1 MKTVAVDTGGTFTDM
16 VVLEHE
22 SGEVDVLKVPS
33 TPQDPGR
40 AILDGLGELL
50 AGNLG
55 ADEVASFT
63 HGTTV
68 GTNIL
73 VQDKGAR
80 VGLLITDGFS
90 GVNDVWH
97 IPRFGSDLSDIY
109 VEKNPPVEP
118 WLREEIAERVDYQG
132 NVRKPLDLDQAREA
146 VRRLK
151 RKGAES
157 VAVVLLFSFLNPEHE
172 RALGAMLREEFPDGS
187 VSLSSEILPQIR
199 EFPRLSTTVANAR
212 LAPAMTDYLGKLVEG
227 LRGLG
232 IGTEQLYIMQS
243 NGGVAKITS
252 VIPITTLL
260 SGPCAGSE
268 AGMQIAASAGFAN
281 MVSFDMGGTSSDI
294 ALGESGS
301 VLEQTSVLIG
311 DWEIAAPMLMI
322 NTIGAGGGTIAWID
336 GGGALQVGPHSAGAD
351 PGPVAYDKGG
361 TQPTVTD
368 ANLLLGFLHPEHLL
382 GGKVK
387 TNRQKAY
394 EAVAAMGA
402 QLGIEP
408 MATAEGII
416 RIINAKME
424 EGIREVSTERG
435 YDLRNFVLVAFG
447 GAGPV
452 HAGRLAADLGMSKV
466 VVPPMPGV
474 SSALGLIMADPRR
487 DFVRSRLVGLDRLG
501 PDELGAL
508 FASLREQAVG
518 EFKSDGFDEEAITCA
533 FSIDLR
539 YQGQGYELNVSAGDA
554 VNLDD
559 AAVADIRERFDQAH
573 EQLFG
578 HSAKS
583 EPVEAVNYRVRATVR
598 APKFAMKRHGAADG
612 PASGA
617 QIGER
622 EVYFDRASGLTS
634 TPVYDR
640 ALLAPG
646 HEVAGP
652 AIVEQLDSTTV
663 VYPGQQAVV
672 DDYGNLIVT
681 VGPPAP

>member
-1 MKTVAVDTGGTFTDM
+1 MKTIAVDTGGTFTDM

-22 SGEVDVLKVPS
+22 TGEVEVLKTPS
-33 TPQDPGR
+33 TPHDPGQ
-40 AILDGLGELL
+40 ATLDGLAELI
-50 AGNLG
+50 AGGLR
-55 ADEVASFT
+55 AEEVASFT

-118 WLREEIAERVDYQG
+118 WLREEVVERVDFQG
-132 NVRKPLDLDQAREA
+132 NVKKPLDVNQAREA
-146 VRRLK
+146 VKRLK

-157 VAVVLLFSFLNPEHE
+157 IAVVLLFSFLNPTHE
-172 RALGAMLREEFPDGS
+172 RALAEMLAEEFPDGS

-212 LAPAMTDYLGKLVEG
+212 LAPAMTEYLGKLAQG
-227 LRGLG
+227 LKGLG
-232 IGTEQLYIMQS
+232 ITTEQLYIMQS

-268 AGMQIAASAGFAN
+268 AGMQIAASAGFTN

-294 ALGESGS
+294 ALGEDGR

-336 GGGALQVGPHSAGAD
+336 GGGALQVGPHSAGAE

-368 ANLLLGFLHPEHLL
+368 ANLILGMLHPEYLL

-387 TNRQKAY
+387 TNKQKAY
-394 EAVAAMGA
+394 EAIADMGA
-402 QLGIEP
+402 QLGIDP
-408 MATAEGII
+408 MGTAEGII

-452 HAGRLAADLGMSKV
+452 HAARLAADLGMSKV

-487 DFVRSRLVGLDRLG
+487 DFVRSRLRGLADI
-501 PDELGAL
+501 DASELSAVFTELRQQAL
-508 FASLREQAVG
+508 S
-518 EFKSDGFDEEAITCA
+518 EFVTDGFDGDSIEFA
-533 FSIDLR
+533 FSLDLR
-539 YQGQGYELNVSAGDA
+539 YQGQGYELNVAAGASAT
-554 VNLDD
+554 LDSS
-559 AAVADIRERFDQAH
+559 AIAELRERFDRAH

-578 HSAKS
+578 HSAKG
-583 EPVEAVNYRVRATVR
+583 EPVEAVNYRVRSTVR
-598 APKFAMKRHGAADG
+598 VPKFSMKRYDQASG
-612 PASGA
+612 PADA
-617 QIGER
+617 AKVDER
-622 EVYFDRASGLTS
+622 EVYFDRQSGMTP
-634 TPVYDR
+634 TPVFDR
-640 ALLAPG
+640 ALLSPG
-646 HEVAGP
+646 HEVVGP

-663 VYPGQQAVV
+663 IYPGQRAVV
-672 DDYGNLIVT
+672 DDYRNLVIST
-681 VGPPAP
+681 A

>member
-16 VVLEHE
+16 VVLDHE
-22 SGEVDVLKVPS
+22 SGEVEALKTPS
-33 TPQDPGR
+33 TPHDPGQ
-40 AILDGLGELL
+40 AILDALRELL
-50 AGNLG
+50 DERLDAG
-55 ADEVASFT
+55 EVASFT

-73 VQDKGAR
+73 VQGKGAR

-118 WLREEIAERVDYQG
+118 WLREEVVERVDFKG
-132 NVRKPLDLDQAREA
+132 AVRTPLDVGQAREA
-146 VRRLK
+146 VKRLK

-157 VAVVLLFSFLNPEHE
+157 VAVVLLFSFLNPAHE
-172 RALGAMLREEFPDGS
+172 QALAEMIREEFPDGS
-187 VSLSSEILPQIR
+187 VSISSEILPQIR

-212 LAPAMTDYLGKLVEG
+212 LAPAMTEYLGKLAQG
-227 LRGLG
+227 LKA
-232 IGTEQLYIMQS
+232 IGVTTEQLYIMQS

-268 AGMQIAASAGFAN
+268 AGMRIAASAGFPN

-294 ALGESGS
+294 ALGENGS

-387 TNRQKAY
+387 TNKQKAY
-394 EAVAAMGA
+394 EAVADMGA

-408 MATAEGII
+408 MAAAEGII

-435 YDLRNFVLVAFG
+435 YDLRNFALVAFG

-487 DFVRSRLVGLDRLG
+487 DFVRSRLQDLREVGSG
-501 PDELGAL
+501 ELSRM
-508 FASLREQAVG
+508 FASLRDQALA
-518 EFKSDGFDEEAITCA
+518 EFEADGFDRASITFA

-539 YQGQGYELNVSAGDA
+539 YQGQGYELNVPAGADA
-554 VNLDD
+554 DVGEG
-559 AAVADIRERFDQAH
+559 AVEGIRERFDQAH

-583 EPVEAVNYRVRATVR
+583 EPAEAVNYRVRATVR
-598 APKFAMKRHGAADG
+598 VPKFSMQRRGRAAG
-612 PASGA
+612 PASDA
-617 QIGER
+617 KIGER
-622 EVYFDRASGLTS
+622 EVYFDRASGMTLA
-634 TPVYDR
+634 PVYDR

-652 AIVEQLDSTTV
+652 AVVEQLDSTTV
-663 VYPGQQAVV
+663 VYPGQRAVV
-672 DDYGNLIVT
+672 DDYRNLVIAVS
-681 VGPPAP
+681 

>member
-16 VVLEHE
+16 VVLDHE
-22 SGEVDVLKVPS
+22 SGEIEALKTPS
-33 TPQDPGR
+33 TPHDPGQ
-40 AILDGLGELL
+40 AILDGIRELL
-50 AGNLG
+50 AGGLG
-55 ADEVASFT
+55 VGEVASFA

-73 VQDKGAR
+73 VQGKGAR

-118 WLREEIAERVDYQG
+118 WLREEVVERVDFKG
-132 NVRKPLDLDQAREA
+132 NVKKPLDAEQAREA
-146 VRRLK
+146 VKRLK
-151 RKGAES
+151 KKGAES
-157 VAVVLLFSFLNPEHE
+157 VAVMLLFSFLNPAHE
-172 RALGAMLREEFPDGS
+172 QALAEMIREEFPGVS

-212 LAPAMTDYLGKLVEG
+212 LAPAMTDYLGKLAQG
-227 LRGLG
+227 LKDLG
-232 IGTEQLYIMQS
+232 VATEQLYIMQS

-268 AGMQIAASAGFAN
+268 AGMQIADSAGFPN

-294 ALGESGS
+294 ALGEGGS

-387 TNRQKAY
+387 TNKQKAY
-394 EAVAAMGA
+394 EAVADMGA

-408 MATAEGII
+408 MAAAEGII

-435 YDLRNFVLVAFG
+435 YDLRNFALVAFG

-487 DFVRSRLVGLDRLG
+487 DFVRSRLQDLQEIGAG
-501 PDELGAL
+501 ELSRL
-508 FASLREQAVG
+508 FASLRDQALA
-518 EFKSDGFDEEAITCA
+518 EFQADGFAEDSIAFA

-539 YQGQGYELNVSAGDA
+539 YQGQGYELNVPAGTSPDVGA
-554 VNLDD
+554 D
-559 AAVADIRERFDQAH
+559 AVADIRERFDQAH

-578 HSAKS
+578 HSAKT
-583 EPVEAVNYRVRATVR
+583 EPAEAVNYRVRATVR
-598 APKFAMKRHGAADG
+598 APKFTMKRAAPAVG
-612 PASGA
+612 PASDA
-617 QIGER
+617 RIGER
-622 EVYFDRASGLTS
+622 EVYFDRASGMRP

-646 HEVAGP
+646 HEIAGP
-652 AIVEQLDSTTV
+652 AVVEQLDSTTV
-663 VYPGQQAVV
+663 VYPGQSAAV
-672 DDYGNLIVT
+672 DDYRNLVIT
-681 VGPPAP
+681 V

>member
-16 VVLEHE
+16 VVLDHD
-22 SGEVDVLKVPS
+22 SGEVEALKTPS
-33 TPQDPGR
+33 TPRDPGQ
-40 AILDGLGELL
+40 AILDGMRELL
-50 AGNLG
+50 DGGLEVG
-55 ADEVASFT
+55 EVASFA

-68 GTNIL
+68 GTNLL
-73 VQDKGAR
+73 VQGKGAR

-118 WLREEIAERVDYQG
+118 WLREEVVERVDFKG
-132 NVRKPLDLDQAREA
+132 NVKTPLDVEQARDA
-146 VRRLK
+146 VRRLR

-157 VAVVLLFSFLNPEHE
+157 VAVMLLFSFLNPSHE
-172 RALGAMLREEFPDGS
+172 QALAEIIREEFPDGS

-212 LAPAMTDYLGKLVEG
+212 LAPAMTEYLGKLAQG
-227 LRGLG
+227 LKDLG
-232 IGTEQLYIMQS
+232 ITTEQLYIMQS

-268 AGMQIAASAGFAN
+268 AGMRIAASAGFPN

-294 ALGESGS
+294 ALGEGGS

-336 GGGALQVGPHSAGAD
+336 GGGALQVGPQSAGAD

-387 TNRQKAY
+387 TNKRKAY
-394 EAVAAMGA
+394 ESVADMGA

-408 MATAEGII
+408 MAAAEGVI

-435 YDLRNFVLVAFG
+435 YDLRNFALVAFG

-452 HAGRLAADLGMSKV
+452 HAGRLAADLGMSTV

-487 DFVRSRLVGLDRLG
+487 DFVRSRLQDLQEVGA
-501 PDELGAL
+501 DELSRL
-508 FASLREQAVG
+508 FASLRDQALA
-518 EFKSDGFDEEAITCA
+518 EFVADGFAEGSIAFA

-539 YQGQGYELNVSAGDA
+539 YQGQGYELNVPAGTSPDVGADA
-554 VNLDD
+554 V
-559 AAVADIRERFDQAH
+559 AEIRERFDQAH

-578 HSAKS
+578 HSAKT
-583 EPVEAVNYRVRATVR
+583 EPAEAVNYRVRATVR
-598 APKFAMKRHGAADG
+598 APKFAMKRGGRAAG
-612 PASGA
+612 PVSDAR
-617 QIGER
+617 IGER
-622 EVYFDRASGLTS
+622 EVYFDRASGMTS

-652 AIVEQLDSTTV
+652 AVVEQLDSTTV
-663 VYPGQQAVV
+663 VYPGQRAVV
-672 DDYGNLIVT
+672 DDYGNLVIS
-681 VGPPAP
+681 A

>member
-16 VVLEHE
+16 VVLDHE
-22 SGEVDVLKVPS
+22 SGEVEALKTPS
-33 TPQDPGR
+33 TPHDPGQ
-40 AILDGLGELL
+40 AILDALRELL
-50 AGNLG
+50 DERLDAG
-55 ADEVASFT
+55 EVASFT

-73 VQDKGAR
+73 VQGKGAR

-118 WLREEIAERVDYQG
+118 WLREEVVERVDFKG
-132 NVRKPLDLDQAREA
+132 SVRKPLDVEQAREA
-146 VRRLK
+146 VKRLK

-157 VAVVLLFSFLNPEHE
+157 VAVVLLFSFLNPAHE
-172 RALGAMLREEFPDGS
+172 QALADMIREEFPDGS

-212 LAPAMTDYLGKLVEG
+212 LAPAMTEYLGKLAQG
-227 LRGLG
+227 LKA
-232 IGTEQLYIMQS
+232 IGVSTEQLYIMQS

-268 AGMQIAASAGFAN
+268 AGMQIAASAGFPN

-294 ALGESGS
+294 ALGENGR

-387 TNRQKAY
+387 TNKQKAY
-394 EAVAAMGA
+394 EAVADMGA

-408 MATAEGII
+408 MATAEGVI

-435 YDLRNFVLVAFG
+435 YDLRNFALVAFG

-487 DFVRSRLVGLDRLG
+487 DFVRSRLQDLREIGAA
-501 PDELGAL
+501 ELSRL
-508 FASLREQAVG
+508 FASLRDQALA
-518 EFKSDGFDEEAITCA
+518 EFEADGFDRDSITFA

-539 YQGQGYELNVSAGDA
+539 YQGQGYELNVPAGASPD
-554 VNLDD
+554 VGEGT
-559 AAVADIRERFDQAH
+559 VAEIRERFDQAH

-578 HSAKS
+578 HSAKT
-583 EPVEAVNYRVRATVR
+583 EPAEAVNYRVRATVR
-598 APKFAMKRHGAADG
+598 VPKFSMKRHDRAVG
-612 PASGA
+612 PASDA
-617 QIGER
+617 KIGER
-622 EVYFDRASGLTS
+622 EVYFARASGMTQ

-640 ALLAPG
+640 VLLAPG

-652 AIVEQLDSTTV
+652 AVVEQLDSTTV
-663 VYPGQQAVV
+663 VYPGQRAVV
-672 DDYGNLIVT
+672 DDYRNLVIAVS
-681 VGPPAP
+681 

>member
-16 VVLEHE
+16 VVLDHE
-22 SGEVDVLKVPS
+22 SGEVEALKTPS
-33 TPQDPGR
+33 TPHDPGQ
-40 AILDGLGELL
+40 AILDALRELL
-50 AGNLG
+50 DDRLDAG
-55 ADEVASFT
+55 EVASFT

-73 VQDKGAR
+73 VQGKGAR

-118 WLREEIAERVDYQG
+118 WLREEVVERVDFKG
-132 NVRKPLDLDQAREA
+132 AVRTPLDVGQAREA
-146 VRRLK
+146 VKRLK

-157 VAVVLLFSFLNPEHE
+157 VAVVLLFSFLNPAHE
-172 RALGAMLREEFPDGS
+172 QALAEMIREEFPDGS
-187 VSLSSEILPQIR
+187 VSISSEILPQIR

-212 LAPAMTDYLGKLVEG
+212 LAPAMTEYLGKLAHG
-227 LRGLG
+227 LKA
-232 IGTEQLYIMQS
+232 IGVTTEQLYIMQS

-268 AGMQIAASAGFAN
+268 AGMRIAASAGFPN

-294 ALGESGS
+294 ALGENGS

-387 TNRQKAY
+387 TNKQKAY
-394 EAVAAMGA
+394 EAVADMGA

-408 MATAEGII
+408 MAAAEGII

-435 YDLRNFVLVAFG
+435 YDLRNFALVAFG

-487 DFVRSRLVGLDRLG
+487 DFVRSRLQDLREVGSG
-501 PDELGAL
+501 ELSRV
-508 FASLREQAVG
+508 FASLRDQALA
-518 EFKSDGFDEEAITCA
+518 EFEADGFDRASITFA

-539 YQGQGYELNVSAGDA
+539 YQGQGYELNVPAGADA
-554 VNLDD
+554 DVGEG
-559 AAVADIRERFDQAH
+559 AVEEIRERFDQAH

-583 EPVEAVNYRVRATVR
+583 EPAEAVNYRVRATVR
-598 APKFAMKRHGAADG
+598 APKFSMQRGGRAAG
-612 PASGA
+612 PASDA
-617 QIGER
+617 KIGER
-622 EVYFDRASGLTS
+622 EVYFDRASGMTPA
-634 TPVYDR
+634 PVYDR

-652 AIVEQLDSTTV
+652 AVVEQLDSTTV
-663 VYPGQQAVV
+663 VYPGQRAVV
-672 DDYGNLIVT
+672 DDYRNLVIAVS
-681 VGPPAP
+681 

>member
-16 VVLEHE
+16 VVLDHD
-22 SGEVDVLKVPS
+22 SGEVEALKTPS
-33 TPQDPGR
+33 TPRDPGQ
-40 AILDGLGELL
+40 AILDGMRELL
-50 AGNLG
+50 DGGLQVG
-55 ADEVASFT
+55 DVASFA

-68 GTNIL
+68 GTNLL
-73 VQDKGAR
+73 VQGKGAR

-118 WLREEIAERVDYQG
+118 WLREEVVERVDFKG
-132 NVRKPLDLDQAREA
+132 NVKTPLDVEQAREA

-157 VAVVLLFSFLNPEHE
+157 VAVMLLFSFLNPAHE
-172 RALGAMLREEFPDGS
+172 QALAEMIREEFPDGS

-212 LAPAMTDYLGKLVEG
+212 LAPAMTEYLGKLAQG
-227 LRGLG
+227 LKDLG
-232 IGTEQLYIMQS
+232 ITTEQLYIMQS

-268 AGMQIAASAGFAN
+268 AGMQIAASAGFPN

-294 ALGESGS
+294 ALGEGGS

-336 GGGALQVGPHSAGAD
+336 GGGALQVGPQSAGAD

-387 TNRQKAY
+387 TNKQKAY
-394 EAVAAMGA
+394 EAVADMGA

-408 MATAEGII
+408 MAAAEGVI

-435 YDLRNFVLVAFG
+435 YDLRNFALVAFG

-452 HAGRLAADLGMSKV
+452 HAGRLAADLGMSTV

-487 DFVRSRLVGLDRLG
+487 DFVRSRLQDLQEIGA
-501 PDELGAL
+501 DELSRL
-508 FASLREQAVG
+508 FASLRDQALA
-518 EFKSDGFDEEAITCA
+518 EFVADGFAEDSIAFA

-539 YQGQGYELNVSAGDA
+539 YQGQGYELNVPAGMSADVGA
-554 VNLDD
+554 E
-559 AAVADIRERFDQAH
+559 AVADIRERFDQAH

-578 HSAKS
+578 HSAKT
-583 EPVEAVNYRVRATVR
+583 EPAEAVNYRVRATVR
-598 APKFAMKRHGAADG
+598 APKFAMKRGERAAG
-612 PASGA
+612 PASVA
-617 QIGER
+617 RIGER
-622 EVYFDRASGLTS
+622 EVYFDRASGMTS

-652 AIVEQLDSTTV
+652 AVVEQLDSTTV
-663 VYPGQQAVV
+663 VYPGQRAVV
-672 DDYGNLIVT
+672 DDYGNLVIS
-681 VGPPAP
+681 A

>member
-16 VVLEHE
+16 VVLDHE
-22 SGEVDVLKVPS
+22 SGEVEALKTPS
-33 TPQDPGR
+33 TPHDPGQ
-40 AILDGLGELL
+40 AILDALRELL
-50 AGNLG
+50 DERLDAG
-55 ADEVASFT
+55 EVASFT

-73 VQDKGAR
+73 VQGKGAR

-118 WLREEIAERVDYQG
+118 WLREEVVERVDFKG
-132 NVRKPLDLDQAREA
+132 TVRTPLDVGQAREA
-146 VRRLK
+146 VKRLK

-157 VAVVLLFSFLNPEHE
+157 VAVVLLFSFLNPAHE
-172 RALGAMLREEFPDGS
+172 QALAEMIREEFPDGS
-187 VSLSSEILPQIR
+187 VSISSEILPQIR

-212 LAPAMTDYLGKLVEG
+212 LAPAMTEYLGKLAQG
-227 LRGLG
+227 LKA
-232 IGTEQLYIMQS
+232 IGVTTEQLYIMQS

-268 AGMQIAASAGFAN
+268 AGMRIAASAGFPN

-294 ALGESGS
+294 ALGENGS

-387 TNRQKAY
+387 TNKQKAY
-394 EAVAAMGA
+394 EAVADMGA

-408 MATAEGII
+408 MAAAEGII

-435 YDLRNFVLVAFG
+435 YDLRNFALVAFG

-487 DFVRSRLVGLDRLG
+487 DFVRSRLQDLREVGSG
-501 PDELGAL
+501 ELSRM
-508 FASLREQAVG
+508 FASLRDQALA
-518 EFKSDGFDEEAITCA
+518 EFEADGFDRASITFA

-539 YQGQGYELNVSAGDA
+539 YQGQGYELNVPAGSDA
-554 VNLDD
+554 DVGEG
-559 AAVADIRERFDQAH
+559 AVGEIRERFDQAH

-583 EPVEAVNYRVRATVR
+583 EPAEAVNYRVRATVR
-598 APKFAMKRHGAADG
+598 VPKFSMQRRDRAAG
-612 PASGA
+612 PASDA
-617 QIGER
+617 KIGER
-622 EVYFDRASGLTS
+622 EVYFDRASGMTLA
-634 TPVYDR
+634 PVYDR

-652 AIVEQLDSTTV
+652 AVVEQLDSTTV
-663 VYPGQQAVV
+663 VYPGQRAVV
-672 DDYGNLIVT
+672 DDYRNLVIAVS
-681 VGPPAP
+681 

>member
-1 MKTVAVDTGGTFTDM
+1 MKTIAVDTGGTFTDM

-22 SGEVDVLKVPS
+22 TGEVEVLKTPS
-33 TPQDPGR
+33 TPHDPGQ
-40 AILDGLGELL
+40 ATLDGLAELI
-50 AGNLG
+50 AGGLR
-55 ADEVASFT
+55 AEEVTSFT

-118 WLREEIAERVDYQG
+118 WLREEVVERIDFQG
-132 NVRKPLDLDQAREA
+132 NVKKPLDVDQARDA
-146 VRRLK
+146 VKRLK

-157 VAVVLLFSFLNPEHE
+157 IAVVLLFSFLNPTHE
-172 RALGAMLREEFPDGS
+172 RALAEMLAEEFPDGS

-212 LAPAMTDYLGKLVEG
+212 LAPAMTEYLGKLAQG
-227 LRGLG
+227 LKGLG
-232 IGTEQLYIMQS
+232 ITTEQLYIMQS

-268 AGMQIAASAGFAN
+268 AGMQIAASAGFTN

-294 ALGESGS
+294 ALGEDGS

-336 GGGALQVGPHSAGAD
+336 GGGALQVGPHSAGAE

-368 ANLLLGFLHPEHLL
+368 ADLILGMLHPEYLL

-387 TNRQKAY
+387 TNKQKAY
-394 EAVAAMGA
+394 EAIADMGA
-402 QLGIEP
+402 QLGIDP
-408 MATAEGII
+408 MGTAEGII

-452 HAGRLAADLGMSKV
+452 HAARLAADLGMSKV

-487 DFVRSRLVGLDRLG
+487 DFVRSRLRGLADI
-501 PDELGAL
+501 DASELSAV
-508 FASLREQAVG
+508 FVDLREQALS
-518 EFKSDGFDEEAITCA
+518 EFVADGFEGDSIEFA
-533 FSIDLR
+533 FSLDLR
-539 YQGQGYELNVSAGDA
+539 YQGQGYELNVAAGASAE
-554 VNLDD
+554 LDPS
-559 AAVADIRERFDQAH
+559 AIAELRERFDRAH

-578 HSAKS
+578 HSAKG
-583 EPVEAVNYRVRATVR
+583 EPVEAVNYRVRSTVR
-598 APKFAMKRHGAADG
+598 VPKFSMKRYDQASG
-612 PASGA
+612 PADA
-617 QIGER
+617 AKMGER
-622 EVYFDRASGLTS
+622 EVYFDRQSGMTA
-634 TPVYDR
+634 TPVFDR
-640 ALLAPG
+640 ALLSPG

-663 VYPGQQAVV
+663 IYPGQRAVV
-672 DDYGNLIVT
+672 DDYRNLVIST
-681 VGPPAP
+681 A

>member
-16 VVLEHE
+16 VVLDHE
-22 SGEVDVLKVPS
+22 SGEVEALKTPS
-33 TPQDPGR
+33 TPHDPGQ
-40 AILDGLGELL
+40 AILDALRELL
-50 AGNLG
+50 DDRLDAG
-55 ADEVASFT
+55 EVASFT

-73 VQDKGAR
+73 VQGKGAR

-118 WLREEIAERVDYQG
+118 WLREEVVERVDFKG
-132 NVRKPLDLDQAREA
+132 NVKKPLDVEQAREA
-146 VRRLK
+146 VKRLK

-157 VAVVLLFSFLNPEHE
+157 VAVVLLFSFLNPAHE
-172 RALGAMLREEFPDGS
+172 QALAEMIREEFPDGS
-187 VSLSSEILPQIR
+187 VSISSEILPQIR

-212 LAPAMTDYLGKLVEG
+212 LAPAMTEYLGKLAQG
-227 LRGLG
+227 LKA
-232 IGTEQLYIMQS
+232 IGVSTEQLYIMQS

-268 AGMQIAASAGFAN
+268 AGMRIAASAGFPN

-294 ALGESGS
+294 ALGENGS

-387 TNRQKAY
+387 TNKRKAY
-394 EAVAAMGA
+394 EAVADMGA

-408 MATAEGII
+408 MAAAEGII

-435 YDLRNFVLVAFG
+435 YDLRNFALVAFG

-487 DFVRSRLVGLDRLG
+487 DFVRSRLQDLREVGYG
-501 PDELGAL
+501 ELSRL
-508 FASLREQAVG
+508 FASLRDQALA
-518 EFKSDGFDEEAITCA
+518 EFEADGFDRASITFA

-539 YQGQGYELNVSAGDA
+539 YQGQGYELNVPAGADA
-554 VNLDD
+554 DVGEG
-559 AAVADIRERFDQAH
+559 AVEEIRERFDQAH

-578 HSAKS
+578 HSAKT
-583 EPVEAVNYRVRATVR
+583 EPAEAVNYRVRATVR
-598 APKFAMKRHGAADG
+598 VPKFSMQRRGRAAG
-612 PASGA
+612 PASDA
-617 QIGER
+617 KIGER
-622 EVYFDRASGLTS
+622 EVYFDRASGMTPA
-634 TPVYDR
+634 PVYDR

-652 AIVEQLDSTTV
+652 AVVEQLDSTTV
-663 VYPGQQAVV
+663 VYPGQRAVV
-672 DDYGNLIVT
+672 DDYRNLVIAVS
-681 VGPPAP
+681 

>member
-40 AILDGLGELL
+40 AIIDGLRELLDG
-50 AGNLG
+50 NLN
-55 ADEVASFT
+55 AEEVASFT

-118 WLREEIAERVDYQG
+118 WLREEIIERVDYQG
-132 NVRKPLDLDQAREA
+132 NVKKPLDVEQAREA
-146 VRRLK
+146 VKRLK
-151 RKGAES
+151 KKGAES

-172 RALGAMLREEFPDGS
+172 RALGEMIKEEFPDGS

-212 LAPAMTDYLGKLVEG
+212 LAPAMIDYLGKLAEG

-232 IGTEQLYIMQS
+232 ITTEQLYIMQS

-268 AGMQIAASAGFAN
+268 AGMQIADSAGFSN

-294 ALGESGS
+294 ALGENGS

-322 NTIGAGGGTIAWID
+322 NTIGAGGGTIATVES
-336 GGGALQVGPHSAGAD
+336 GGGLRVGPESAGAD
-351 PGPVAYDKGG
+351 PGPVAYGKGG
-361 TQPTVTD
+361 VQPTVTD
-368 ANLLLGFLHPEHLL
+368 ANLVLGFLNPESKLAGRVSLDRDGAERAIAEMAGRL
-382 GGKVK
+382 G
-387 TNRQKAY
+387 
-394 EAVAAMGA
+394 
-402 QLGIEP
+402 LGTLE
-408 MATAEGII
+408 TAEGII

-424 EGIREVSTERG
+424 EGIRAVSTEQG
-435 YDLRNFVLVAFG
+435 YDLRDFVLVAFG

-452 HAGRLAADLGMSKV
+452 PSGRLAADLKMSKV
-466 VVPPMPGV
+466 IVPPAPGV
-474 SSALGLIMADPRR
+474 TSALGLLMADPRH
-487 DFVRSRLVGLDRLG
+487 DYVRSRLRLMSELDAT
-501 PDELGAL
+501 ELT
-508 FASLREQAVG
+508 
-518 EFKSDGFDEEAITCA
+518 AIMQ
-533 FSIDLR
+533 DLR
-539 YQGQGYELNVSAGDA
+539 AEAEQEFTAEGYALDQLVLEFGIDVRYLGQGYELTIPLGSESEISQQD
-554 VNLDD
+554 
-559 AAVADIRERFDQAH
+559 VATARTRFDAMH
-573 EQLFG
+573 EQMFG
-578 HSAKS
+578 HAAAD
-583 EPVEAVNYRVRATVR
+583 EEAEAVNYRLRASAIV
-598 APKFAMKRHGAADG
+598 PKATLKRQAHADTD
-612 PASGA
+612 ARVA
-617 QIGER
+617 RVGER
-622 EVYFDRASGLTS
+622 DVCFDSAQGMVPC
-634 TPVYDR
+634 PVYDR
-640 ALLAPG
+640 SLLAPS
-646 HEVAGP
+646 HRFDGP
-652 AIVEQLDSTTV
+652 AIVDQLDSTTV
-663 VYPGQQAVV
+663 VYPGQRALV
-672 DDYGNLIVT
+672 DDYLNIIIDVT
-681 VGPPAP
+681 

>member
-16 VVLEHE
+16 VILDHD
-22 SGEVDVLKVPS
+22 SGEVDVLKTPS
-33 TPQDPGR
+33 TPQDPAR
-40 AILDGLGELL
+40 AIIDGMHELVSGDL
-50 AGNLG
+50 R
-55 ADEVASFT
+55 ADDVASFT

-68 GTNIL
+68 GTNLL
-73 VQDKGAR
+73 VQNRGAR

-118 WLREEIAERVDYQG
+118 WLREEVVERVDFRG
-132 NVRKPLDLDQAREA
+132 HVKTPLDAEQARGA
-146 VRRLK
+146 IQRLK

-157 VAVVLLFSFLNPEHE
+157 VAVVLLFSFLNDAHE
-172 RALGAMLREEFPDGS
+172 QALAGMIREEFPDGS

-212 LAPAMTDYLGKLVEG
+212 LAPAMTDYLGKLAQR

-232 IGTEQLYIMQS
+232 VGTEQLYIMQS

-268 AGMQIAASAGFAN
+268 AGMQIAASAGFTN

-294 ALGESGS
+294 ALGENGS
-301 VLEQTSVLIG
+301 VLEQTSVLVG
-311 DWEIAAPMLMI
+311 DWEIATPMLMI
-322 NTIGAGGGTIAWID
+322 NTIGAGGGTVAWVD

-368 ANLLLGFLHPEHLL
+368 ANVVLGYLHPEYLL

-387 TNRQKAY
+387 TNKQKAY
-394 EAVAAMGA
+394 EAIAAMGDA
-402 QLGIEP
+402 LGIDP
-408 MATAEGII
+408 MVTAEGII
-416 RIINAKME
+416 RIVNAKME

-435 YDLRNFVLVAFG
+435 YDLRHFVLVAFG

-452 HAGRLAADLGMSKV
+452 HAARLAADLGMSRV

-474 SSALGLIMADPRR
+474 SSALGLLMADPRR
-487 DFVRSRLVGLDRLG
+487 DFVRSRLRSLEELDAAALG
-501 PDELGAL
+501 SIFADLQAQAL
-508 FASLREQAVG
+508 S
-518 EFKSDGFDEEAITCA
+518 EFEHDGFERESVRCA
-533 FSIDLR
+533 FSVDLR
-539 YQGQGYELNVSAGDA
+539 YQGQGYELNVPAGDG
-554 VNLDD
+554 VRLED
-559 AAVADIRERFDQAH
+559 ADVAGLRERFDHAH

-578 HSAKS
+578 HSATG

-598 APKFAMKRHGAADG
+598 VPKFSMKRYERAAAAID
-612 PASGA
+612 AA
-617 QIGER
+617 KTGER
-622 EVYFDRASGLTS
+622 KVCYEHSAGMTP

-640 ALLAPG
+640 LLLGPG
-646 HEVAGP
+646 HEIPGP
-652 AIVEQLDSTTV
+652 AIIEQLDSTTV
-663 VYPGQQAVV
+663 VYPGQHATV
-672 DDYGNLIVT
+672 DDHRNLIVST
-681 VGPPAP
+681 A

>member
-1 MKTVAVDTGGTFTDM
+1 MKTIAVDTGGTFTDM

-22 SGEVDVLKVPS
+22 TGEVEVLKTPS
-33 TPQDPGR
+33 TPHDPGQ
-40 AILDGLGELL
+40 ATLDGLAELI
-50 AGNLG
+50 AGGLR
-55 ADEVASFT
+55 AEEVASFT

-118 WLREEIAERVDYQG
+118 WLREEVVERVDFQG
-132 NVRKPLDLDQAREA
+132 NVKKPLDVDQAREA
-146 VRRLK
+146 VKRLK

-157 VAVVLLFSFLNPEHE
+157 IAVVLLFSFLNPTHE
-172 RALGAMLREEFPDGS
+172 RALAEMLAEEFPDGS

-212 LAPAMTDYLGKLVEG
+212 LAPAMTEYLGKLAQG
-227 LRGLG
+227 LKGLG
-232 IGTEQLYIMQS
+232 ITTEQLYIMQS

-268 AGMQIAASAGFAN
+268 AGMQIAASAGFTN

-294 ALGESGS
+294 ALGEDGR

-336 GGGALQVGPHSAGAD
+336 GGGALQVGPHSAGAE

-368 ANLLLGFLHPEHLL
+368 ADLILGMLHPEYLL

-387 TNRQKAY
+387 TNKQKAY
-394 EAVAAMGA
+394 EAIADMGA
-402 QLGIEP
+402 QLGIDP
-408 MATAEGII
+408 MGTAEGII

-452 HAGRLAADLGMSKV
+452 HAARLAADLGMSKV

-487 DFVRSRLVGLDRLG
+487 DFVRSRLRGLADI
-501 PDELGAL
+501 DASELSAVFTELRQQAL
-508 FASLREQAVG
+508 S
-518 EFKSDGFDEEAITCA
+518 EFVTDGFDGDSIEFA
-533 FSIDLR
+533 FSLDLR
-539 YQGQGYELNVSAGDA
+539 YQGQGYELNVAAGASAT
-554 VNLDD
+554 LDSS
-559 AAVADIRERFDQAH
+559 AIAELRERFDRAH

-578 HSAKS
+578 HSAKG
-583 EPVEAVNYRVRATVR
+583 EPVEAVNYRVRSTVR
-598 APKFAMKRHGAADG
+598 VPKFSMKRYDQASG
-612 PASGA
+612 PADA
-617 QIGER
+617 AKVDER
-622 EVYFDRASGLTS
+622 EVYFDRQSGMTP
-634 TPVYDR
+634 TPVFDR
-640 ALLAPG
+640 ALLSPG
-646 HEVAGP
+646 HEVVGP

-663 VYPGQQAVV
+663 IYPGQRAVV
-672 DDYGNLIVT
+672 DDYRNLVIST
-681 VGPPAP
+681 A

>member
-1 MKTVAVDTGGTFTDM
+1 MKTIAVDTGGTFTDM

-22 SGEVDVLKVPS
+22 TGEVEVLKTPS
-33 TPQDPGR
+33 TPHDPGQ
-40 AILDGLGELL
+40 ATLDGLAELI
-50 AGNLG
+50 AGGLR
-55 ADEVASFT
+55 AEEVASFT

-118 WLREEIAERVDYQG
+118 WLREEVVERVDFQG
-132 NVRKPLDLDQAREA
+132 NVKKPLDVNQAREA
-146 VRRLK
+146 VKRLK

-157 VAVVLLFSFLNPEHE
+157 IAVVLLFSFLNPTHE
-172 RALGAMLREEFPDGS
+172 RALAEMLAEEFPDGS

-212 LAPAMTDYLGKLVEG
+212 LAPAMTEYLGKLAQG
-227 LRGLG
+227 LKGLG
-232 IGTEQLYIMQS
+232 ITTEQLYIMQS

-268 AGMQIAASAGFAN
+268 AGMQIAASAGFTN

-294 ALGESGS
+294 ALGEDGR

-336 GGGALQVGPHSAGAD
+336 GGGALQVGPHSAGAE

-368 ANLLLGFLHPEHLL
+368 ANLILGMLHPEYLL

-387 TNRQKAY
+387 TNKQKAY
-394 EAVAAMGA
+394 EAIADMGA
-402 QLGIEP
+402 QLGIDP
-408 MATAEGII
+408 MGTAEGII

-452 HAGRLAADLGMSKV
+452 HAARLAADLGMSKV

-487 DFVRSRLVGLDRLG
+487 DFVRSRLRGLADI
-501 PDELGAL
+501 DASELSAV
-508 FASLREQAVG
+508 FVDLREQALS
-518 EFKSDGFDEEAITCA
+518 EFVADGFEGDSIEFA
-533 FSIDLR
+533 FSLDLR
-539 YQGQGYELNVSAGDA
+539 YQGQGYELNVAAGTSAE
-554 VNLDD
+554 LDSS
-559 AAVADIRERFDQAH
+559 AIAELRERFDRAH

-578 HSAKS
+578 HSAKG
-583 EPVEAVNYRVRATVR
+583 EPVEAVNYRVRSTVR
-598 APKFAMKRHGAADG
+598 VPKFSMKRYDQASG
-612 PASGA
+612 PADA
-617 QIGER
+617 AKVDER
-622 EVYFDRASGLTS
+622 EVYFDRQSGMTP
-634 TPVYDR
+634 TPVFDR
-640 ALLAPG
+640 ALLSPG
-646 HEVAGP
+646 HEVVGP

-663 VYPGQQAVV
+663 IYPGQRAVV
-672 DDYGNLIVT
+672 DDYRNLVIST
-681 VGPPAP
+681 A

>member
-40 AILDGLGELL
+40 AIIDGLRELL
-50 AGNLG
+50 DANLQAG
-55 ADEVASFT
+55 EVASFT

-118 WLREEIAERVDYQG
+118 WLREEIVERVDYQG
-132 NVRKPLDLDQAREA
+132 NVKKPLDVEQAREA
-146 VRRLK
+146 VKRLK
-151 RKGAES
+151 KKGAES

-172 RALGAMLREEFPDGS
+172 RALGEMIKEEFPDGS

-212 LAPAMTDYLGKLVEG
+212 LAPAMIDYLGKLAEG

-232 IGTEQLYIMQS
+232 ITTEQLYIMQS

-268 AGMQIAASAGFAN
+268 AGMQIADSAGFSN

-294 ALGESGS
+294 ALGENGS
-301 VLEQTSVLIG
+301 VLEQTSVLVG

-368 ANLLLGFLHPEHLL
+368 ANLLLGFLHPEYLL

-394 EAVAAMGA
+394 EAVVDMGK

-487 DFVRSRLVGLDRLG
+487 DFVRSRLTDLEQLG
-501 PDELGAL
+501 AGELGSIFEAL
-508 FASLREQAVG
+508 RDHAVS
-518 EFKSDGFDEEAITCA
+518 EFKADGFDED
-533 FSIDLR
+533 SIGCSLPGPGLR
-539 YQGQGYELNVSAGDA
+539 AERSRRRRREPERTGHLGDTRA
-554 VNLDD
+554 VRPGAR
-559 AAVADIRERFDQAH
+559 AAVRPQRQDGAGGGGELPRPRDGARAEVLHEAPPAGHGVSGQREDRRARGV
-573 EQLFG
+573 LR
-578 HSAKS
+578 
-583 EPVEAVNYRVRATVR
+583 PRVRHDADAGVR
-598 APKFAMKRHGAADG
+598 AHPARARPRGRRPRHRRTAGQHDGGLPRPAGAG
-612 PASGA
+612 GRL
-617 QIGER
+617 R
-622 EVYFDRASGLTS
+622 EPHHLDRVGH
-634 TPVYDR
+634 DH
-640 ALLAPG
+640 PG
-646 HEVAGP
+646 
-652 AIVEQLDSTTV
+652 
-663 VYPGQQAVV
+663 
-672 DDYGNLIVT
+672 N
-681 VGPPAP
+681 

>member
-16 VVLEHE
+16 VVLDHE
-22 SGEVDVLKVPS
+22 SGEVEALKTPS
-33 TPQDPGR
+33 TPHDPGQ
-40 AILDGLGELL
+40 AILDALRELL
-50 AGNLG
+50 DERLDAG
-55 ADEVASFT
+55 EVASFT

-73 VQDKGAR
+73 VQGKGAR

-118 WLREEIAERVDYQG
+118 WLREEVVERVDFKG
-132 NVRKPLDLDQAREA
+132 AVRKPLDVEQAREA
-146 VRRLK
+146 VKRLK

-157 VAVVLLFSFLNPEHE
+157 VAVVLLFSFLNPAHE
-172 RALGAMLREEFPDGS
+172 QALADMIREEFPDGS

-212 LAPAMTDYLGKLVEG
+212 LAPAMTEYLGKLAQG
-227 LRGLG
+227 LKA
-232 IGTEQLYIMQS
+232 IGVSTEQLYIMQS

-268 AGMQIAASAGFAN
+268 AGMQIAASAGFPN

-294 ALGESGS
+294 ALGENGR

-387 TNRQKAY
+387 TNKQKAY
-394 EAVAAMGA
+394 EAVADMGA

-408 MATAEGII
+408 MATAEGVI

-435 YDLRNFVLVAFG
+435 YDLRNFALVAFG

-487 DFVRSRLVGLDRLG
+487 DFVRSRLQDLREIGAV
-501 PDELGAL
+501 ELSRL
-508 FASLREQAVG
+508 FASLRDQALA
-518 EFKSDGFDEEAITCA
+518 EFEADGFDRDSITFA

-539 YQGQGYELNVSAGDA
+539 YQGQGYELNVPAGASPD
-554 VNLDD
+554 VGEG
-559 AAVADIRERFDQAH
+559 AVAEIRECFDQAH

-578 HSAKS
+578 HSAKT
-583 EPVEAVNYRVRATVR
+583 EPAEAVNYRVRATVR
-598 APKFAMKRHGAADG
+598 VPKFSMKRHDRAAG
-612 PASGA
+612 PASDA
-617 QIGER
+617 KIGER
-622 EVYFDRASGLTS
+622 EVYFDRASGMTP

-652 AIVEQLDSTTV
+652 AVVEQLDSTTV
-663 VYPGQQAVV
+663 VYPGQRAVV
-672 DDYGNLIVT
+672 DDYRNLVIAV
-681 VGPPAP
+681 A

>member
-1 MKTVAVDTGGTFTDM
+1 MKTIAVDTGGTFTDM

-22 SGEVDVLKVPS
+22 TGEVEVLKTPS
-33 TPQDPGR
+33 TPHDPGQ
-40 AILDGLGELL
+40 ATLDGLAELI
-50 AGNLG
+50 AGGLR
-55 ADEVASFT
+55 AEEVASFT

-118 WLREEIAERVDYQG
+118 WLREEVVERVDFQG
-132 NVRKPLDLDQAREA
+132 NVKKPLDVNQAREA
-146 VRRLK
+146 VKRLK

-157 VAVVLLFSFLNPEHE
+157 IAVVLLFSFLNPTHE
-172 RALGAMLREEFPDGS
+172 RALAEMLAEEFPDGS

-212 LAPAMTDYLGKLVEG
+212 LAPAMTEYLGKLAQG
-227 LRGLG
+227 LKGLG
-232 IGTEQLYIMQS
+232 ITTEQLYIMQS

-268 AGMQIAASAGFAN
+268 AGMQIAASAGFTN

-294 ALGESGS
+294 ALGEDGR

-336 GGGALQVGPHSAGAD
+336 GGGALQVGPHSAGAE

-368 ANLLLGFLHPEHLL
+368 ANLILGMLHPEYLL

-387 TNRQKAY
+387 TNKQKAY
-394 EAVAAMGA
+394 EAIADMGA
-402 QLGIEP
+402 QLGIDP
-408 MATAEGII
+408 MGTAEGII

-452 HAGRLAADLGMSKV
+452 HAARLAADLGMSKV

-487 DFVRSRLVGLDRLG
+487 DFVRSRLRGLADI
-501 PDELGAL
+501 DASELSAVFTELRQQAL
-508 FASLREQAVG
+508 S
-518 EFKSDGFDEEAITCA
+518 EFVTDGFDGDSIEFA
-533 FSIDLR
+533 FSLDLR
-539 YQGQGYELNVSAGDA
+539 YQGQGYELNVAAGASAT
-554 VNLDD
+554 LDSS
-559 AAVADIRERFDQAH
+559 AIAELRERFDRAH

-578 HSAKS
+578 HSAKG
-583 EPVEAVNYRVRATVR
+583 EPVEAVNYRVRSTVR
-598 APKFAMKRHGAADG
+598 VPKFSMKRYEQASG
-612 PASGA
+612 PADA
-617 QIGER
+617 AKVDER
-622 EVYFDRASGLTS
+622 EVYFDRQSGMTP
-634 TPVYDR
+634 TPVFDR
-640 ALLAPG
+640 ALLSPG
-646 HEVAGP
+646 HEVVGP

-663 VYPGQQAVV
+663 IYPGQRAVV
-672 DDYGNLIVT
+672 DDYRNLVIST
-681 VGPPAP
+681 A

>member
-1 MKTVAVDTGGTFTDM
+1 MKTIAVDTGGTFTDM

-22 SGEVDVLKVPS
+22 TGEVEVLKTPS
-33 TPQDPGR
+33 TPHDPGQ
-40 AILDGLGELL
+40 ATLDGLAELI
-50 AGNLG
+50 AGGLR
-55 ADEVASFT
+55 AEEVTSFT

-118 WLREEIAERVDYQG
+118 WLREEVVERIDFQG
-132 NVRKPLDLDQAREA
+132 NVKKPLDVDQARDA
-146 VRRLK
+146 VKRLK

-157 VAVVLLFSFLNPEHE
+157 IAVVLLFSFLNPTHE
-172 RALGAMLREEFPDGS
+172 RALAEMLAEEFPDGS

-212 LAPAMTDYLGKLVEG
+212 LAPAMTEYLGKLAQG
-227 LRGLG
+227 LKGLG
-232 IGTEQLYIMQS
+232 ITTEQLYIMQS

-268 AGMQIAASAGFAN
+268 AGMQIAASAGFTN

-294 ALGESGS
+294 ALGEDGS

-336 GGGALQVGPHSAGAD
+336 GGGALQVGPHSAGAE

-368 ANLLLGFLHPEHLL
+368 ADLILGMLHPEYLL

-387 TNRQKAY
+387 TNKQKAY
-394 EAVAAMGA
+394 EAIADMGA
-402 QLGIEP
+402 QLGIDP
-408 MATAEGII
+408 MGTAEGII

-452 HAGRLAADLGMSKV
+452 HAARLAADLGMSKV

-487 DFVRSRLVGLDRLG
+487 DFVRSRLRGLADI
-501 PDELGAL
+501 DASELSAV
-508 FASLREQAVG
+508 FVDLREQALS
-518 EFKSDGFDEEAITCA
+518 EFVADGFEGDSIEFA
-533 FSIDLR
+533 FSLDLR
-539 YQGQGYELNVSAGDA
+539 YQGQGYELNVAAGASAE
-554 VNLDD
+554 LDPS
-559 AAVADIRERFDQAH
+559 AIAELRERFDRAH

-578 HSAKS
+578 HSAKG
-583 EPVEAVNYRVRATVR
+583 EPVEAVNYRVRSTVR
-598 APKFAMKRHGAADG
+598 VPKFSMKRYDQ
-612 PASGA
+612 ASGSA
-617 QIGER
+617 DAAKVDER
-622 EVYFDRASGLTS
+622 EVYFDRQSGMTP
-634 TPVYDR
+634 TPVFDR
-640 ALLAPG
+640 ALLSPG
-646 HEVAGP
+646 HEVVGP

-663 VYPGQQAVV
+663 IYPGQRAVV
-672 DDYGNLIVT
+672 DDYRNLVIST
-681 VGPPAP
+681 A

>member
-1 MKTVAVDTGGTFTDM
+1 MKTIAVDTGGTFTDM

-22 SGEVDVLKVPS
+22 TGEVEVLKTPS
-33 TPQDPGR
+33 TPHDPGQ
-40 AILDGLGELL
+40 ATLDGLAELI
-50 AGNLG
+50 AGGLR
-55 ADEVASFT
+55 AEEVASFT

-118 WLREEIAERVDYQG
+118 WLREEVVERVDFQG
-132 NVRKPLDLDQAREA
+132 NVKKPLDVNQAREA
-146 VRRLK
+146 VKRLK

-157 VAVVLLFSFLNPEHE
+157 IAVVLLFSFLNPTHE
-172 RALGAMLREEFPDGS
+172 RALAEMLAEEFPDGS

-212 LAPAMTDYLGKLVEG
+212 LAPAMTEYLGKLAQG
-227 LRGLG
+227 LKGLG
-232 IGTEQLYIMQS
+232 ITTEQLYIMQS

-268 AGMQIAASAGFAN
+268 AGMQIAASAGFTN

-294 ALGESGS
+294 ALGEDGR

-336 GGGALQVGPHSAGAD
+336 GGGALQVGPHSAGAE

-368 ANLLLGFLHPEHLL
+368 ANLILGMLHPEYLL

-387 TNRQKAY
+387 TNKQKAY
-394 EAVAAMGA
+394 EAIADMGA
-402 QLGIEP
+402 QLGIDP
-408 MATAEGII
+408 MGTAEGII

-452 HAGRLAADLGMSKV
+452 HAARLAADLGMSKV

-487 DFVRSRLVGLDRLG
+487 DFVRSRLRGLADI
-501 PDELGAL
+501 DASELSAVFTELRQQAL
-508 FASLREQAVG
+508 S
-518 EFKSDGFDEEAITCA
+518 EFVTDGFDGDSIEFA
-533 FSIDLR
+533 FSLDLR
-539 YQGQGYELNVSAGDA
+539 YQGQGYELNVAAGASAT
-554 VNLDD
+554 LDSS
-559 AAVADIRERFDQAH
+559 AIAELRERFDRAH

-578 HSAKS
+578 HSAKG
-583 EPVEAVNYRVRATVR
+583 EPVEAVNYRVRSTVR
-598 APKFAMKRHGAADG
+598 VPKFSMKRYDQ
-612 PASGA
+612 ASGSA
-617 QIGER
+617 DAAKVDER
-622 EVYFDRASGLTS
+622 EVYFDRQSGMTP
-634 TPVYDR
+634 TPVFDR
-640 ALLAPG
+640 ALLSPG
-646 HEVAGP
+646 HEVVGP

-663 VYPGQQAVV
+663 IYPGQRAVV
-672 DDYGNLIVT
+672 DDYRNLVIST
-681 VGPPAP
+681 A

>member
-1 MKTVAVDTGGTFTDM
+1 MKTIAVDTGGTFTDM

-22 SGEVDVLKVPS
+22 TGEVEVLKTPS
-33 TPQDPGR
+33 TPHDPGQ
-40 AILDGLGELL
+40 ATLDGLAELI
-50 AGNLG
+50 AGGLR
-55 ADEVASFT
+55 AEEVTSFT

-118 WLREEIAERVDYQG
+118 WLREEVVERIDFQG
-132 NVRKPLDLDQAREA
+132 NVKKPLDVDQARDA
-146 VRRLK
+146 VKRLK

-157 VAVVLLFSFLNPEHE
+157 IAVVLLFSFLNPTHE
-172 RALGAMLREEFPDGS
+172 RALAEMLAEEFPDGS

-212 LAPAMTDYLGKLVEG
+212 LAPAMTEYLGKLAQG
-227 LRGLG
+227 LKGLG
-232 IGTEQLYIMQS
+232 ITTEQLYIMQS

-268 AGMQIAASAGFAN
+268 AGMQIAASAGFTN

-294 ALGESGS
+294 ALGEDGS

-336 GGGALQVGPHSAGAD
+336 GGGALQVGPHSAGAE

-368 ANLLLGFLHPEHLL
+368 ADLILGMLHPEYLL

-387 TNRQKAY
+387 TNKQKAY
-394 EAVAAMGA
+394 EAIADMGA
-402 QLGIEP
+402 QLGIDP
-408 MATAEGII
+408 MGTAEGII

-452 HAGRLAADLGMSKV
+452 HAARLAADLGMSKV

-487 DFVRSRLVGLDRLG
+487 DFVRSRLRGLADI
-501 PDELGAL
+501 DASELSAVFTELRQQAL
-508 FASLREQAVG
+508 S
-518 EFKSDGFDEEAITCA
+518 EFVADGFDGDSIEFA
-533 FSIDLR
+533 FSLDLR
-539 YQGQGYELNVSAGDA
+539 YQGQGYELNVAAGASAELNPSA
-554 VNLDD
+554 IAEL
-559 AAVADIRERFDQAH
+559 RERFDRAH

-578 HSAKS
+578 HSAKG
-583 EPVEAVNYRVRATVR
+583 EPVEAVNYRVRSTVR
-598 APKFAMKRHGAADG
+598 VPKFSMKRYDQASG
-612 PASGA
+612 PADA
-617 QIGER
+617 AKVDER
-622 EVYFDRASGLTS
+622 EVYFDRQSGMTA
-634 TPVYDR
+634 TPVFDR
-640 ALLAPG
+640 ALLSPG
-646 HEVAGP
+646 HEVVGP

-663 VYPGQQAVV
+663 IYPGQRAVV
-672 DDYGNLIVT
+672 DDYRNLVIT
-681 VGPPAP
+681 TA

>member
-16 VVLEHE
+16 VILDHD
-22 SGEVDVLKVPS
+22 SGEVEVLKTPS
-33 TPQDPGR
+33 TPHDPAQ
-40 AILDGLGELL
+40 AIIDGMSELVSGSL
-50 AGNLG
+50 SAS
-55 ADEVASFT
+55 DVASFT
-63 HGTTV
+63 HGTTM
-68 GTNIL
+68 GTNLL

-118 WLREEIAERVDYQG
+118 WLREEVVERVDFQG
-132 NVRKPLDLDQAREA
+132 NVKKPLDVEQAREA
-146 VRRLK
+146 VKRLK
-151 RKGAES
+151 KKGAES
-157 VAVVLLFSFLNPEHE
+157 IAVVLLFSFLNGEHE
-172 RALGAMLREEFPDGS
+172 QALAKMIGDEFPDGS

-212 LAPAMTDYLGKLVEG
+212 LAPAMTDYLSKLVER
-227 LRGLG
+227 LRDLG
-232 IGTEQLYIMQS
+232 VSTEQLYIMQS

-268 AGMQIAASAGFAN
+268 AGMQIAASAGFSN

-294 ALGESGS
+294 ALGENGN
-301 VLEQTSVLIG
+301 VLEQTSVLVG
-311 DWEIAAPMLMI
+311 DWEIGTPMLMI

-336 GGGALQVGPHSAGAD
+336 GGRALQVGPHSAGAD

-368 ANLLLGFLHPEHLL
+368 ANVILGYLHPEYLL
-382 GGKVK
+382 GGRVK
-387 TNRQKAY
+387 TNKQKAY
-394 EAVAAMGA
+394 EAIADMGRE
-402 QLGIEP
+402 LGIDP
-408 MATAEGII
+408 LGTAEGII

-487 DFVRSRLVGLDRLG
+487 DFVRSRLRPL
-501 PDELGAL
+501 DELDAAALGAI
-508 FASLREQAVG
+508 FADLQDQAIS
-518 EFKSDGFDEEAITCA
+518 EFRHDGFEEDSIGCA

-539 YQGQGYELNVSAGDA
+539 YQGQGYELNVSAGDD
-554 VNLDD
+554 VDLDG
-559 AAVADIRERFDQAH
+559 AALAGLRERFDHAH

-578 HSAKS
+578 HSAKG

-598 APKFAMKRHGAADG
+598 VPKFSMKRYDRANAPVGAAK
-612 PASGA
+612 
-617 QIGER
+617 IGER
-622 EVYFDRASGLTS
+622 EVYYDRSSGMTL

-640 ALLAPG
+640 TLLDPG
-646 HEVAGP
+646 HEVPGP
-652 AIVEQLDSTTV
+652 AIIEQLDSTTV
-663 VYPGQQAVV
+663 VYPGQHAVV
-672 DDYGNLIVT
+672 DDYRNLIVST
-681 VGPPAP
+681 T

>member
-1 MKTVAVDTGGTFTDM
+1 MKTIAVDTGGTFTDM

-22 SGEVDVLKVPS
+22 TGEVEVLKTPS
-33 TPQDPGR
+33 TPHDPGQ
-40 AILDGLGELL
+40 ATLDGLAELI
-50 AGNLG
+50 AGGLR
-55 ADEVASFT
+55 AEEVTSFT

-118 WLREEIAERVDYQG
+118 WLREEVVERVDFQG
-132 NVRKPLDLDQAREA
+132 NVKKPLDVNQAREA
-146 VRRLK
+146 VKRLK

-157 VAVVLLFSFLNPEHE
+157 IAVVLLFSFLNPTHE
-172 RALGAMLREEFPDGS
+172 RALAEMLAEEFPDGS

-212 LAPAMTDYLGKLVEG
+212 LAPAMTEYLGKLAQG
-227 LRGLG
+227 LKGLG
-232 IGTEQLYIMQS
+232 ITTEQLYIMQS

-268 AGMQIAASAGFAN
+268 AGMQIAASAGFTN

-294 ALGESGS
+294 ALGEDGR

-336 GGGALQVGPHSAGAD
+336 GGGALQVGPHSAGAE

-368 ANLLLGFLHPEHLL
+368 ADLILGMLHPEYLL

-387 TNRQKAY
+387 TNKQKAY
-394 EAVAAMGA
+394 EAIADMGA
-402 QLGIEP
+402 QLGIDP
-408 MATAEGII
+408 MGTAEGII

-452 HAGRLAADLGMSKV
+452 HAARLAADLGMSKV

-487 DFVRSRLVGLDRLG
+487 DFVRSRLRSLADI
-501 PDELGAL
+501 DASELSAV
-508 FASLREQAVG
+508 FVDLREQALS
-518 EFKSDGFDEEAITCA
+518 EFVADGFEGDSIEFA
-533 FSIDLR
+533 FSLDLR
-539 YQGQGYELNVSAGDA
+539 YQGQGYELNVAAGASAELNPLA
-554 VNLDD
+554 IAEL
-559 AAVADIRERFDQAH
+559 RERFDRAH

-578 HSAKS
+578 HSAKG
-583 EPVEAVNYRVRATVR
+583 EPVEAVNYRVRSTVR
-598 APKFAMKRHGAADG
+598 VPKFSMKRYDQASG
-612 PASGA
+612 PADA
-617 QIGER
+617 AKVDER
-622 EVYFDRASGLTS
+622 EVYFDRQSGMTA
-634 TPVYDR
+634 TPVFDR
-640 ALLAPG
+640 ALLSPG
-646 HEVAGP
+646 HEVVGP

-663 VYPGQQAVV
+663 IYPGQRAVV
-672 DDYGNLIVT
+672 DDYRNLVIST
-681 VGPPAP
+681 A

>member
-16 VVLEHE
+16 VILDHD
-22 SGEVDVLKVPS
+22 SGEVEVLKTPS
-33 TPQDPGR
+33 TPHDPAQ
-40 AILDGLGELL
+40 AIIDGMSELVSGSL
-50 AGNLG
+50 SAS
-55 ADEVASFT
+55 DVASFT

-68 GTNIL
+68 GTNLL

-118 WLREEIAERVDYQG
+118 WLREEVVERVDFQG
-132 NVRKPLDLDQAREA
+132 NVKKPLDVEQAREA
-146 VRRLK
+146 VKRLK
-151 RKGAES
+151 KKGAES
-157 VAVVLLFSFLNPEHE
+157 IAVVLLFSFLNGEHE
-172 RALGAMLREEFPDGS
+172 QALARMIRDEFPDGS

-212 LAPAMTDYLGKLVEG
+212 LAPAMTDYLSKLVER
-227 LRGLG
+227 LRDLG
-232 IGTEQLYIMQS
+232 VSTEQLYIMQS

-268 AGMQIAASAGFAN
+268 AGMQIAASAGFSN

-294 ALGESGS
+294 ALGENGN
-301 VLEQTSVLIG
+301 VLEQTSVLVG
-311 DWEIAAPMLMI
+311 DWEIGTPMLMI

-368 ANLLLGFLHPEHLL
+368 ANVILGYLHPEYLL
-382 GGKVK
+382 GGRVK
-387 TNRQKAY
+387 TNKQKAY
-394 EAVAAMGA
+394 EAIADMGRE
-402 QLGIEP
+402 LGIDP
-408 MATAEGII
+408 LGTAEGII

-487 DFVRSRLVGLDRLG
+487 DFVRSRLRPL
-501 PDELGAL
+501 DELDAAALGAI
-508 FASLREQAVG
+508 FADLQDQAVS
-518 EFKSDGFDEEAITCA
+518 EFRHDGFEEDSIGCA

-539 YQGQGYELNVSAGDA
+539 YQGQGYELNVSAGDD
-554 VNLDD
+554 VDLDG
-559 AAVADIRERFDQAH
+559 AALAGLRERFDHAH

-578 HSAKS
+578 HSAKG

-598 APKFAMKRHGAADG
+598 VPKFSMKRYNRANAPVDAAR
-612 PASGA
+612 
-617 QIGER
+617 IGER
-622 EVYFDRASGLTS
+622 EVYYDRSSGMTL

-640 ALLAPG
+640 TLLDPG
-646 HEVAGP
+646 HEISGP
-652 AIVEQLDSTTV
+652 AIIEQLDSTTV
-663 VYPGQQAVV
+663 VYPGQHAVV
-672 DDYGNLIVT
+672 DDYRNLIVST
-681 VGPPAP
+681 A

>member
-16 VVLEHE
+16 VVLDHD
-22 SGEVDVLKVPS
+22 SGEVEVLKTPS
-33 TPQDPGR
+33 TPHDPGQ
-40 AILDGLGELL
+40 AIIDGLAELL
-50 AGNLG
+50 AGGLN
-55 ADEVASFT
+55 ATDVASFT

-90 GVNDVWH
+90 GVNDVWQ

-118 WLREEIAERVDYQG
+118 WLREEVVERVDFEG
-132 NVRKPLDLDQAREA
+132 NVKIPLDIAQARDA
-146 VRRLK
+146 IIRLK
-151 RKGAES
+151 KKGAES
-157 VAVVLLFSFLNPEHE
+157 IAVVLLFSFLNSTHE
-172 RALGAMLREEFPDGS
+172 QALSKMLQEEFPDGS

-212 LAPAMTDYLGKLVEG
+212 LAPAMTDYLNKLAQR
-227 LRGLG
+227 LRDLG
-232 IGTEQLYIMQS
+232 VSTEQLYIMQS

-252 VIPITTLL
+252 VVPITTLL

-268 AGMQIAASAGFAN
+268 AGMQIANSAGFPN
-281 MVSFDMGGTSSDI
+281 MVSFDVGGTSSDI
-294 ALGESGS
+294 ALGEGGQ
-301 VLEQTSVLIG
+301 VLEQTSVLVG
-311 DWEIAAPMLMI
+311 DWEIATPMLMI

-336 GGGALQVGPHSAGAD
+336 GGGALQVGPHSAGAA

-368 ANLLLGFLHPEHLL
+368 ANVVLGYLHPEYLL

-387 TNRQKAY
+387 TNKQKAY
-394 EAVAAMGA
+394 DAIAEMGA
-402 QLGIEP
+402 QLGIDP
-408 MATAEGII
+408 MSTAEGII

-452 HAGRLAADLGMSKV
+452 HAARLAADLGMHKV

-474 SSALGLIMADPRR
+474 SSALGLVMADPRR
-487 DFVRSRLVGLDRLG
+487 DFVRSRLRPLDSLE
-501 PDELGAL
+501 PADLASVFSEL
-508 FASLREQAVG
+508 EDQARN
-518 EFKSDGFDEEAITCA
+518 EFISDGFESELISCS

-539 YQGQGYELNVSAGDA
+539 YQGQGYELNVSVGDDPKVTKA
-554 VNLDD
+554 SMSDLRD
-559 AAVADIRERFDQAH
+559 RFDVAH

-578 HSAKS
+578 HSAKG
-583 EPVEAVNYRVRATVR
+583 EPVEAVNYRVRSTVKV
-598 APKFAMKRHGAADG
+598 PKFSMRKDDRNLGSIDLAKVAD
-612 PASGA
+612 
-617 QIGER
+617 R
-622 EVYFDRASGLTS
+622 EVFFDRKSGLVS

-640 ALLAPG
+640 TLLCPG
-646 HEVAGP
+646 HEINGP
-652 AIVEQLDSTTV
+652 AIIDQLDSTTV
-663 VYPGQQAVV
+663 LHPGQNAIV
-672 DDYGNLIVT
+672 DDYSNLIIT
-681 VGPPAP
+681 P

>member
-1 MKTVAVDTGGTFTDM
+1 MKTIAVDTGGTFTDM

-22 SGEVDVLKVPS
+22 TGEVEVLKTPS
-33 TPQDPGR
+33 TPHDPGQ
-40 AILDGLGELL
+40 ATLDGLAELI
-50 AGNLG
+50 AGGLR
-55 ADEVASFT
+55 AEEVTSFT

-118 WLREEIAERVDYQG
+118 WLREEVVERIDFQG
-132 NVRKPLDLDQAREA
+132 NVKKPLDVEQAWEA
-146 VRRLK
+146 VKRLK

-157 VAVVLLFSFLNPEHE
+157 IAVVLLFSFLNPAHE
-172 RALGAMLREEFPDGS
+172 RALAEMLAEEFPDGS

-212 LAPAMTDYLGKLVEG
+212 LAPAMTEYLGKLAQG
-227 LRGLG
+227 LKGLG
-232 IGTEQLYIMQS
+232 ITTEQLYIMQS

-268 AGMQIAASAGFAN
+268 AGMQIAASAGFTN

-294 ALGESGS
+294 ALGEDGS

-336 GGGALQVGPHSAGAD
+336 GGGALQVGPHSAGAE

-368 ANLLLGFLHPEHLL
+368 ADLILGMLHPEYLL

-387 TNRQKAY
+387 TNKQKAY
-394 EAVAAMGA
+394 EAIADMGA
-402 QLGIEP
+402 QLGIDP
-408 MATAEGII
+408 MGTAEGII

-452 HAGRLAADLGMSKV
+452 HAARLAADLGMSKV

-487 DFVRSRLVGLDRLG
+487 DFVRSRLRGLADI
-501 PDELGAL
+501 DASELSAV
-508 FASLREQAVG
+508 FVDLREQALS
-518 EFKSDGFDEEAITCA
+518 EFVADGFEGDSIEFA
-533 FSIDLR
+533 FSLDLR
-539 YQGQGYELNVSAGDA
+539 YQGQGYELNVAAGASAE
-554 VNLDD
+554 LDPS
-559 AAVADIRERFDQAH
+559 AIAELRERFDRAH

-578 HSAKS
+578 HSAKG

-598 APKFAMKRHGAADG
+598 VPKFSMKRYDQASG
-612 PASGA
+612 PADA
-617 QIGER
+617 AKIGER
-622 EVYFDRASGLTS
+622 EVYFDRQSGMTA
-634 TPVYDR
+634 TPVFDR
-640 ALLAPG
+640 ALLSPG

-663 VYPGQQAVV
+663 IYPGQRAVV
-672 DDYGNLIVT
+672 DDYRNLVIST
-681 VGPPAP
+681 A

>member
-1 MKTVAVDTGGTFTDM
+1 MKTIAVDTGGTFTDM

-22 SGEVDVLKVPS
+22 TGEVEVLKTPS
-33 TPQDPGR
+33 TPHDPGQ
-40 AILDGLGELL
+40 ATLDGLAELI
-50 AGNLG
+50 AGGLR
-55 ADEVASFT
+55 AEEVASFT

-118 WLREEIAERVDYQG
+118 WLREEVVERIDFQG
-132 NVRKPLDLDQAREA
+132 NVKKPLDVDQAREA
-146 VRRLK
+146 VKRLK

-157 VAVVLLFSFLNPEHE
+157 IAVVLLFSFLNPTHE
-172 RALGAMLREEFPDGS
+172 RALAEMLAEEFPDGS

-212 LAPAMTDYLGKLVEG
+212 LAPAMTEYLGKLAQG
-227 LRGLG
+227 LKGLG
-232 IGTEQLYIMQS
+232 ITTEQLYIMQS

-268 AGMQIAASAGFAN
+268 AGMQIAASAGFTN

-294 ALGESGS
+294 ALGEDGS

-336 GGGALQVGPHSAGAD
+336 GGGALQVGPHSAGAE

-368 ANLLLGFLHPEHLL
+368 ANLILGMLHPEYLL

-387 TNRQKAY
+387 TNKQKAY
-394 EAVAAMGA
+394 EAIADMGA
-402 QLGIEP
+402 QLGIDP
-408 MATAEGII
+408 MGTAEGII

-452 HAGRLAADLGMSKV
+452 HAARLAADLGMSKV

-487 DFVRSRLVGLDRLG
+487 DFVRSRLRGLADI
-501 PDELGAL
+501 DASELSAVFTELRQQAL
-508 FASLREQAVG
+508 S
-518 EFKSDGFDEEAITCA
+518 EFVTDGFDGDSIEFA
-533 FSIDLR
+533 FSLDLR
-539 YQGQGYELNVSAGDA
+539 YQGQGYELNVAAGASAT
-554 VNLDD
+554 LDSS
-559 AAVADIRERFDQAH
+559 AIAELRERFDRAH

-578 HSAKS
+578 HSAKG
-583 EPVEAVNYRVRATVR
+583 EPVEAVNYRVRSTVR
-598 APKFAMKRHGAADG
+598 VPKFSMKRYDQASG
-612 PASGA
+612 PADA
-617 QIGER
+617 AKVDER
-622 EVYFDRASGLTS
+622 EVYFDRQSGMTP
-634 TPVYDR
+634 TPVFDR
-640 ALLAPG
+640 ALLSPG
-646 HEVAGP
+646 HEVVGP

-663 VYPGQQAVV
+663 IYPGQRAVV
-672 DDYGNLIVT
+672 DDYRNLVIST
-681 VGPPAP
+681 A

>member
-1 MKTVAVDTGGTFTDM
+1 MKTIAVDTGGTFTDM

-22 SGEVDVLKVPS
+22 TGEVEVLKTPS
-33 TPQDPGR
+33 TPHDPGQ
-40 AILDGLGELL
+40 ATLDGLAELI
-50 AGNLG
+50 AGGLR
-55 ADEVASFT
+55 AEEVTSFT

-118 WLREEIAERVDYQG
+118 WLREEVVERIDFQG
-132 NVRKPLDLDQAREA
+132 NVKKPLDVEQAWEA
-146 VRRLK
+146 VKRLK

-157 VAVVLLFSFLNPEHE
+157 IAVVLLFSFLNPAHE
-172 RALGAMLREEFPDGS
+172 RALAEMLAEEFPDGS

-212 LAPAMTDYLGKLVEG
+212 LAPAMTEYLGKLAQG
-227 LRGLG
+227 LKGLG
-232 IGTEQLYIMQS
+232 ITTEQLYIMQS

-268 AGMQIAASAGFAN
+268 AGMQIAASAGFTN

-294 ALGESGS
+294 ALGEDGS

-336 GGGALQVGPHSAGAD
+336 GGGALQVGPHSAGAE

-368 ANLLLGFLHPEHLL
+368 ADLILGMLHPEYLL

-387 TNRQKAY
+387 TNKQKAY
-394 EAVAAMGA
+394 EAIADMGA
-402 QLGIEP
+402 QLGIDP
-408 MATAEGII
+408 MGTAEGII

-452 HAGRLAADLGMSKV
+452 HAARLAADLGMSKV

-487 DFVRSRLVGLDRLG
+487 DFVRSRLRGLADI
-501 PDELGAL
+501 DASELSAV
-508 FASLREQAVG
+508 FVDLREQALS
-518 EFKSDGFDEEAITCA
+518 EFVADGFEGDSIEFA
-533 FSIDLR
+533 FSLDLR
-539 YQGQGYELNVSAGDA
+539 YQGQGYELNVAAGASAE
-554 VNLDD
+554 LDPS
-559 AAVADIRERFDQAH
+559 AIAELRERFDRAH

-578 HSAKS
+578 HSAKG
-583 EPVEAVNYRVRATVR
+583 EPVEAVNYRVRSTVR
-598 APKFAMKRHGAADG
+598 VPKFSMKRYDQASG
-612 PASGA
+612 PADA
-617 QIGER
+617 AKMGER
-622 EVYFDRASGLTS
+622 EVYFDRQSGMTA
-634 TPVYDR
+634 TPVFDR
-640 ALLAPG
+640 ALLSPG

-663 VYPGQQAVV
+663 IYPGQRAVV
-672 DDYGNLIVT
+672 DDYRNLVIST
-681 VGPPAP
+681 A